1 MTLEKM
7 EWFKIILYKV
17 KIPVICRSE
26 YIFTLVRMI
35 ENKLSIC
42 RSEYIFTLVRMIE
55 NSSVFV
61 FVIFLFDKKEV
72 CTRFFLFFLTA
83 FPDMHQCV
91 FLYAVLCQ
99 DDVQDTQ
106 PLQDSQPQGLEQDPQ
121 AGRETDSETKIKTF
135 IQ

>member
-1 MTLEKM
+1 
-7 EWFKIILYKV
+7 
-17 KIPVICRSE
+17 
-26 YIFTLVRMI
+26 MI

-72 CTRFFLFFLTA
+72 CTRFFLFFLTT
-83 FPDMHQCV
+83 FPDIHQCV
-91 FLYAVLCQ
+91 CLCAVLCQ
-99 DDVQDTQ
+99 DDVQDNQPLQDSQSQDLVQDTQ
-106 PLQDSQPQGLEQDPQ
+106 PLQDSQSQDLGQDPQ
-121 AGRETDSETKIKTF
+121 AGRETDAETKIKTF